1 MAGARGAD
9 AASDDDEVPSQTT
22 VAQGGGTQTLIR
34 GLRILEA
41 MADLERP
48 IGVGDLSRLL
58 DLPKSTVQRLLRT
71 LAQEGWA
78 QTASTPVTRWELSPR
93 LLAIVR
99 SGPTDLREVALP
111 YLNSLGS
118 KSGET
123 IHLVVPD
130 RDVQLVL
137 IERIDSVHPIRS
149 FNAIGASTL
158 FHTSAGGKAVM
169 SRLTDAEVE
178 AMLSRPLRK
187 VMPNTTVDPQQLM
200 HQVLE
205 ARERGYAVNISEN
218 REHVCAVGSAVVD
231 KVGRPIAAVV
241 ISMPDIR
248 FEPARLTEW
257 GGWVRDTA
265 HAISREFGPS

>member
-1 MAGARGAD
+1 MTDAKRSVSTSVGDDSVPEAAAG
-9 AASDDDEVPSQTT
+9 Q
-22 VAQGGGTQTLIR
+22 GGTQTLIR
-34 GLRILEA
+34 GLRIIEA
-41 MADLERP
+41 MAELERP

-78 QTASTPVTRWELSPR
+78 QTTSTPVTRWELSPR
-93 LLAIVR
+93 LLAVVR
-99 SGPTDLREVALP
+99 SGPRDLREIALP
-111 YLNSLGS
+111 HLNSLGA

-137 IERIDSVHPIRS
+137 IDRVDSVHPIRS
-149 FNAIGASTL
+149 FNAIGACTL

-169 SRLTDAEVE
+169 SRLDNAEVK
-178 AMLSRPLRK
+178 AILSRPLQK

-218 REHVCAVGSAVVD
+218 REHVCAIGSAVVD

-248 FEPARLTEW
+248 FEPVRLTEW
-257 GGWVRDTA
+257 GAWVRDTA
-265 HAISREFGPS
+265 QAISEEFGAG